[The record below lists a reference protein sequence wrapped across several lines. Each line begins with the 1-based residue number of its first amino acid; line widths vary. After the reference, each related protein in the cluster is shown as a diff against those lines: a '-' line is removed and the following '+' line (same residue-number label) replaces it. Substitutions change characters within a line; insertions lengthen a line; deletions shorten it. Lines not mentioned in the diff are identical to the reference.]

1 MIDFFIFLLLLF
13 FLGTLYKTEI
23 CQKMQQRGA
32 CAFGNK
38 CQFAHGIHE
47 LRPAPRHP
55 KWKMTRC
62 KSFWTTGTCPYEKR
76 CHFLYV

>member
-1 MIDFFIFLLLLF
+1 
-13 FLGTLYKTEI
+13 
-23 CQKMQQRGA
+23 MQQRGA